1 MEHRRGSSMR
11 PKCSNVVAPADS
23 LKLLLFGFYLGSYIN
38 YVITFRGQ
46 QERFCVYDKYTN
58 LMKFRKMYNHY
69 YYLVLKVQKFITY
82 CTVDIIKFLRVQ
94 LILAFADI
102 FMLNLHE
109 IILQQFSN
117 LEQFMCHYLCVMHF
131 SCLCI
136 LEFQHSRS
144 YQGKMLSFECR
155 LCKLPSR
162 W

>member
-1 MEHRRGSSMR
+1 
-11 PKCSNVVAPADS
+11 
-23 LKLLLFGFYLGSYIN
+23 
-38 YVITFRGQ
+38 
-46 QERFCVYDKYTN
+46 
-58 LMKFRKMYNHY
+58 MKFRKMYNHY

-109 IILQQFSN
+109 IILQQLSN

-136 LEFQHSRS
+136 LEF
-144 YQGKMLSFECR
+144 
-155 LCKLPSR
+155 
-162 W
+162 